1 MDFSDKAVLVTGASR
16 GIGRAIARQFAACG
30 ARVAV
35 HYRAGRAGAAE
46 TLAALAGGP
55 HLLVQADVGDANAV
69 EQMVDVVVGGLG
81 RIDVLVNNA
90 GIYEA
95 HPPAD
100 ASYDHWRASWRRIL
114 DTNLLGA
121 ANAAWCAARHMMR
134 QGGGRIV
141 NVSSRGAF
149 RGEPEAPAYG
159 ASKAGMNAMSQSLAL
174 ALAPTASSSAP
185 WPPASSPPTG
195 WPIGSTV
202 PKERTSAGRA
212 RSGAWRRRTRWPTRS
227 PSWRRKEPSS
237 PPERLS
243 MSTGRH
249 ICGREPCLSRRG
261 LVYISNRQ
269 AAQSALQKR
278 SRQRLLRE
286 SIYRLSVVSS
296 QLPEPERTPLT
307 ALLLMRRE

>member
-174 ALAPTASSSAP
+174 ALAPHGIFVGTVAPGFVTTDRVAHRLDGPEGEDIRRQSPLGRVATPDEVAYAVAFLASEGAEFTTGTIIDVNG
-185 WPPASSPPTG
+185 ASYL
-195 WPIGSTV
+195 
-202 PKERTSAGRA
+202 
-212 RSGAWRRRTRWPTRS
+212 RS
-227 PSWRRKEPSS
+227 
-237 PPERLS
+237 
-243 MSTGRH
+243 
-249 ICGREPCLSRRG
+249 
-261 LVYISNRQ
+261 
-269 AAQSALQKR
+269 
-278 SRQRLLRE
+278 
-286 SIYRLSVVSS
+286 
-296 QLPEPERTPLT
+296 
-307 ALLLMRRE
+307 